1 MLLLLELLGL
11 GVGFHDITTGSHP
24 APTGSVSAQSLHTHH
39 RLQNTHS
46 MESDQSDVS
55 KKGRKPRRSGLELL
69 ATEPA
74 DSPLPRR
81 GRNTAS
87 PIPPPSSS
95 PSPSPIFQRKA
106 DKFLPGSS
114 SRRPS
119 YYLLGSAPLSLSDNK
134 LPKIKAV
141 LARILAQSDADT
153 GKHRVEDAIQKVIV
167 EIKDIWTLHFH
178 PQWIWSHRHSSGDRD
193 TETII
198 SRDCYIASL
207 LHDIYKEW
215 LLLESDS
222 RRPIR
227 NNKKWFLEKEKNFE
241 EKIDLPLD
249 IRKRDYEQIMRTSG
263 ILEWKEDFAYLNAQM
278 TKEQPG
284 HLGSVDERQLRKDQH
299 KEQQRLKEAARLE
312 KEERDRLEE
321 DERKR
326 SFYKETTRE
335 TEEVEALDVNEN
347 DLTYEERKTK
357 KKKKIDVMGAIAQCS
372 DARHL
377 SVRDK
382 TFVAASVSN
391 AFGIG
396 IEETNISKT
405 TAWRRGCEERVKKAA
420 EIKDNFSC
428 PNKVCVHWDGKTLQK
443 KGQNQI

>member
-1 MLLLLELLGL
+1 
-11 GVGFHDITTGSHP
+11 
-24 APTGSVSAQSLHTHH
+24 
-39 RLQNTHS
+39 
-46 MESDQSDVS
+46 
-55 KKGRKPRRSGLELL
+55 
-69 ATEPA
+69 
-74 DSPLPRR
+74 
-81 GRNTAS
+81 
-87 PIPPPSSS
+87 
-95 PSPSPIFQRKA
+95 
-106 DKFLPGSS
+106 
-114 SRRPS
+114 
-119 YYLLGSAPLSLSDNK
+119 
-134 LPKIKAV
+134 
-141 LARILAQSDADT
+141 
-153 GKHRVEDAIQKVIV
+153 
-167 EIKDIWTLHFH
+167 
-178 PQWIWSHRHSSGDRD
+178 
-193 TETII
+193 
-198 SRDCYIASL
+198 
-207 LHDIYKEW
+207 
-215 LLLESDS
+215 
-222 RRPIR
+222 
-227 NNKKWFLEKEKNFE
+227 
-241 EKIDLPLD
+241 
-249 IRKRDYEQIMRTSG
+249 MRTSG

-405 TAWRRGCEERVKKAA
+405 TAWRRGGEERVKKAA

-443 KGQNQI
+443 KGKIKSNRVAVHISGLGSETEQVQKLLGIPEAPSGGGADEFSIVDKALEKWGVSGEAVVGMVFDTTASNTGKNNGCCR